1 MNTQKTILLIE
12 DEPTMRLGLQHFLS
26 SKGFDVTVCVDGE
39 EGCAALQREE
49 YDLVITDLRL
59 PKKNGFEVLTRTHAV
74 APATGVIMMTAFAD
88 VKDAVQAI
96 KEGAFDYIAKP
107 FSNDELM
114 VILDRFFAF
123 RKLQSEV
130 QNLRRK
136 LGNSSVSAG
145 FIGESAAMQSVFDRI
160 EAVASTDA
168 PVLILGESG
177 TGKELVAN
185 AIHELSARSDG
196 PFVKINC
203 AAIPENLF
211 ESELFGYEKGAFT
224 GATETRKGKF
234 AAACGGTIFFDE
246 IAEVP
251 LTLQPK
257 LLRAVEEKLITR
269 LGTHQPTKVNVRSMY
284 ATSRNLKELVASGAF
299 REDLFYRINVVPIT
313 LPPLRERLED
323 IPYLVDFFVQT
334 YAEQFS
340 RGPLTVSSEAYSALL
355 AYRYPG
361 NVRELKH
368 AIERAVIFAK
378 NGVIELQHLP
388 DEISATLSNT
398 PCLKERQTLQESIK
412 CMEKTR
418 IMKALA
424 ETSGKKQD
432 AARLLGIGRK
442 ALWKKMR
449 DYGIDEVSIKKQ

>member
-1 MNTQKTILLIE
+1 
-12 DEPTMRLGLQHFLS
+12 MRLGLQHFLTS
-26 SKGFDVTVCVDGE
+26 RGFAVTVCSDGE
-39 EGCAALQREE
+39 EGCAMLAGNVF
-49 YDLVITDLRL
+49 DLIITDLKL
-59 PKKNGFEVLTRTHAV
+59 PKKNGFEVLARARDV
-74 APATGVIMMTAFAD
+74 APRSGVVMMTAFAD

-96 KEGAFDYIAKP
+96 KDGAFDYVAKP
-107 FSNDELM
+107 FSNDELT
-114 VILDRFFAF
+114 ILIDRFFAF
-123 RKLQSEV
+123 RKLETEV
-130 QNLRRK
+130 LQLRRK
-136 LGNSSVSAG
+136 LGECPGAGG
-145 FIGESAAMQSVFDRI
+145 FIGESPAMRAVFDRI

-185 AIHELSARSDG
+185 AIHELSARNEG
-196 PFVKINC
+196 AFVKINC

-224 GATETRKGKF
+224 GANETRKGKF

-251 LTLQPK
+251 MTLQPK
-257 LLRAVEEKLITR
+257 LLRVLEEKLITR
-269 LGTHQPTKVNVRSMY
+269 LGSNQAIKVNVRSMY

-299 REDLFYRINVVPIT
+299 REDLFYRINVVPIM

-323 IPYLVDFFVQT
+323 VPYLVDFFVKS
-334 YAEQFS
+334 YAEQFN
-340 RGPLTVSSEAYSALL
+340 RGQLSVANDALSALL
-355 AYRYPG
+355 SYRYPG

-378 NGVIELQHLP
+378 DGVIEPKHLP
-388 DEISATLSNT
+388 DEIAATLNGT
-398 PCLKERQTLQESIK
+398 PCLNGAPTLEESIK

-418 IMKALA
+418 ILKALE

-442 ALWKKMR
+442 ALWKKMK
-449 DYGIDEVSIKKQ
+449 DYGIE

>member
-1 MNTQKTILLIE
+1 MKKTILLIE
-12 DEPTMRLGLQHFLS
+12 DEPTIRLGLQHFLAS
-26 SKGFDVTVCVDGE
+26 QGFTVTVCADGE
-39 EGCAALQREE
+39 EGCSAIETSTF
-49 YDLVITDLRL
+49 DLIITDLRL
-59 PKKNGFEVLTRTHAV
+59 PKKNGFEVLARARTV
-74 APATGVIMMTAFAD
+74 SPASGVVMMTAFAD

-96 KEGAFDYIAKP
+96 KEGAFDYVAKP

-114 VILDRFFAF
+114 VLLDRFFAF
-123 RKLQSEV
+123 RKLESEV
-130 QNLRRK
+130 QQLRRK
-136 LGNSSVSAG
+136 LGQCPGAG
-145 FIGESAAMQSVFDRI
+145 SFIGESAAMKAVFDRI
-160 EAVASTDA
+160 EAVAATDA

-185 AIHELSARSDG
+185 AIHELSARADG

-251 LTLQPK
+251 MPLQPK
-257 LLRAVEEKLITR
+257 LLRALEEKLITR

-284 ATSRNLKELVASGAF
+284 ATSRNLKELVAAGAF
-299 REDLFYRINVVPIT
+299 REDLFYRINVVPIA

-323 IPYLVDFFVQT
+323 VPYLVDFFMKT
-334 YAEQFS
+334 YADQFN
-340 RGPLTVSSEAYSALL
+340 RGALSVSGEAYSALL
-355 AYRYPG
+355 SYRYPG

-378 NGVIELQHLP
+378 NGVIDLEHLP
-388 DEISATLSNT
+388 DEIAAALTST
-398 PCLKERQTLQESIK
+398 PCLKGVQTLEESVK

-442 ALWKKMR
+442 ALWKKMK
-449 DYGIDEVSIKKQ
+449 DYGIE

>member
-1 MNTQKTILLIE
+1 MKKTILLIE
-12 DEPTMRLGLQHFLS
+12 DEPTMRLGLQHFLAS
-26 SKGFDVTVCVDGE
+26 RGFAVTVCSDGE
-39 EGCAALQREE
+39 EGCKALANNAF
-49 YDLVITDLRL
+49 DLIITDLKL
-59 PKKNGFEVLTRTHAV
+59 PRKNGFEVLARAREV
-74 APATGVIMMTAFAD
+74 APQSGVVMMTAFAD

-96 KEGAFDYIAKP
+96 KDGAFDYVAKP
-107 FSNDELM
+107 FSNDELT
-114 VILDRFFAF
+114 ILVDRFFAF
-123 RKLQSEV
+123 RKLETEV
-130 QNLRRK
+130 QQLRRR
-136 LGNSSVSAG
+136 LGECPGAGG
-145 FIGESAAMQSVFDRI
+145 FIGESTAMKAVFDRI
-160 EAVASTDA
+160 EAVAGTDA

-185 AIHELSARSDG
+185 AVHELSARNDG

-251 LTLQPK
+251 MPLQPK
-257 LLRAVEEKLITR
+257 LLRALEEKLITR

-284 ATSRNLKELVASGAF
+284 ATSRNLKELVAAGAF
-299 REDLFYRINVVPIT
+299 REDLYYRINVVPIM

-323 IPYLVDFFVQT
+323 VPYLVDFFVKT
-334 YAEQFS
+334 YAEQFN
-340 RGPLTVSSEAYSALL
+340 RGVLTVANDAYSALL

-378 NGVIELQHLP
+378 NGVVELGHLP
-388 DEISATLSNT
+388 EEIISSLGGT
-398 PCLKERQTLQESIK
+398 PCLKGVQTLEESVK

-418 IMKALA
+418 IMKALE

-442 ALWKKMR
+442 ALWKKMK
-449 DYGIDEVSIKKQ
+449 DYGIE